1 MRTTRKMGSPAVLW
15 LRNAEEKDIPA
26 IVELCEIVYPQ
37 APPYTLG
44 QIRGQISNFPAGQF
58 VAIYEG
64 RVVGYCASFRIQGQ
78 LALKPHTWIEITGSG
93 YASRH
98 DPSGDHLYG
107 MEIFIHPDYRRL
119 RIGQRLYNA
128 RKQLC
133 MDLKLEGIVFGG
145 RIPNY
150 ARRAQQYPD
159 ALDYVKAVEAK
170 TLKDSTLSFHLRSNF
185 QILGVLPEYLPGDKD
200 SKGYAAHLLWK
211 NPKATKSLE
220 SPLSKRPVKSK
231 VRVACVQYKL
241 RKVNSFEEFASHVEY
256 FVDVVSDYKADFVVF
271 PEMFTLQLLSTMDQK
286 LNPQESVK
294 KLTEFTMP
302 FTEMMSDLSLRYNI
316 NIIGGSQPTMKED
329 GAIRNTGF
337 VFLRDGSVHVQDKIH
352 PTPNEK
358 YWWNV
363 EGGNQANMIMTDC
376 GPVGLLICYDS
387 EFPELTRH
395 LIEQGALLLFVPF
408 CTDTRQ
414 AYNRVRYCS
423 HARAV
428 ENQCYVALAG
438 NVGNLPGVENL
449 DIQYA
454 QSCILTPCDFPFA
467 RDGIAADTTA
477 NAEMVALA
485 DLDMELLIEARNSGT
500 VRQLHD
506 RRFDIYSTVWRE
518 QKSK

>member
-1 MRTTRKMGSPAVLW
+1 MASPAVLW
-15 LRNAEEKDIPA
+15 IRNADEKDIPA
-26 IVELCEIVYPQ
+26 IIDLCEIVYPGQ
-37 APPYTLG
+37 STYTVG
-44 QIRGQISNFPAGQF
+44 QLRGQISNFPDGQF

-64 RVVGYCASFRIQGQ
+64 QVVGYCASFRISGDI
-78 LALKPHTWIEITGSG
+78 AFKPHTWMEITGSG

-98 DPSGDHLYG
+98 DPNGEYLYG
-107 MEIFIHPDYRRL
+107 LEIFIHPEYRRL

-150 ARRAQQYPD
+150 SKRAAAYPNPM
-159 ALDYVKAVEAK
+159 DYIEAVRSKA
-170 TLKDSTLSFHLRSNF
+170 LKDSTLSFHLRSNF
-185 QILGVLPEYLPGDKD
+185 EILGVLPDYLPNDKQ
-200 SKGYAAHLLWK
+200 SMGYAVHLVWR
-211 NPKATKSLE
+211 NPKESKALASPASTK
-220 SPLSKRPVKSK
+220 PIKSK
-231 VRVACVQYKL
+231 VRVATIQYKL

-256 FVDVVSDYKADFVVF
+256 FVDAVADYKADFVVF
-271 PEMFTLQLLSTMDQK
+271 PEMFTLQLLSTIDQK
-286 LNPQESVK
+286 LTPEDSVK
-294 KLTEFTMP
+294 KLTEFTLP
-302 FTEMMSDLSLRYNI
+302 FTEMMADLSLRYNI
-316 NIIGGSQPTMKED
+316 NIIGGSHPTLKED
-329 GAIRNTGF
+329 GKIRNTGF

-358 YWWNV
+358 FWWNV
-363 EGGNQANMIMTDC
+363 DGGNQANMIMTDC
-376 GPVGLLICYDS
+376 GPIGLLICYDA
-387 EFPELTRH
+387 EFPELARH

-408 CTDTRQ
+408 CTDTRP
-414 AYNRVRYCS
+414 AYNRVRYCC

-438 NVGNLPGVENL
+438 NVGNLPGVVNM

-467 RDGIAADTTA
+467 RDGVAADTTP

-485 DLDMELLIEARNSGT
+485 DLDMELLVETRNSGT
-500 VRQLHD
+500 VRQLQD

-518 QKSK
+518 KAK